1 MKRQIVITD
10 LTRFGDANPN
20 VCIAG
25 IDTITGE
32 CIRPM
37 PYLTLATCKRLGVLP
52 GGILSGDF
60 TYKSVRVGPHQEDST
75 TTDLKFHGASSSE
88 TFHEVLKD
96 SCFQSLEA
104 GFEISL
110 SDGDK
115 GIPFDHS
122 VGRSIVTIRAV
133 PSSVEIIEDRFKPG
147 KVKLN
152 FREPTGREY
161 RYYPIT
167 DLGFHD
173 FAQAHRSDG
182 KLGELNAWIRNQ
194 SEVFLRIGLSRQ
206 FQPAGKKLACWMQAN
221 GIYTFP
227 DVPPGVRI
235 HVR

>member
-1 MKRQIVITD
+1 MKRQIIITD
-10 LTRFGDANPN
+10 LTRFGDGNPN
-20 VCIAG
+20 VCTAG

-37 PYLTLATCKRLGVLP
+37 PYLSLATCKRLGILP

-60 TYKSVRVGPHQEDST
+60 IYKADRAGPHQEDANAIG
-75 TTDLKFHGASSSE
+75 LKFHGASSSE
-88 TFHEVLKD
+88 TFHEALED
-96 SCFQSLEA
+96 SCFESLEA

-110 SDGDK
+110 PEGDK
-115 GIPFDHS
+115 GVPPDHP
-122 VGRSIVTIRAV
+122 VGRSIVTIRAI
-133 PSSVEIIEDRFKPG
+133 PSSIDIIEDSFKPG

-152 FREPTGREY
+152 FRELSGREV
-161 RYYPIT
+161 RYFPIT

-182 KLGELNAWIRNQ
+182 KLGELNAWIRTQ

-206 FQPAGKKLACWMQAN
+206 FQPTGKKLACWMQAN